1 MTGGVQSPLEGIA
14 DSVMGDL
21 FASSVGPQT
30 PLEHLA
36 AFRSAVNWTEPLI
49 VTVLV
54 FQIIMLALTLWAL
67 RRGGTAVRIS
77 LLSLVAIVV
86 RSAERINSYASSR
99 WQDLAT
105 QNYFD
110 QGGVF
115 VLLFLCLPLILDCLI
130 MLVGLLREASG
141 LLVEVK
147 TMEVK
152 QKERS
157 RRQGQGQGQ
166 GQGQVQPA
174 QNVGA
179 GGDSKARE
187 APKVRN
193 RSRRARKED

>member
-166 GQGQVQPA
+166 VQPA

>member
-166 GQGQVQPA
+166 GQVQPA

-187 APKVRN
+187 APKVRI

>member
-1 MTGGVQSPLEGIA
+1 
-14 DSVMGDL
+14 
-21 FASSVGPQT
+21 
-30 PLEHLA
+30 
-36 AFRSAVNWTEPLI
+36 
-49 VTVLV
+49 
-54 FQIIMLALTLWAL
+54 MLALTLWAL

-166 GQGQVQPA
+166 GQVQPA